1 MGIMVV
7 EGHHDTASRDVESAL
22 TDLTSLLASH
32 QPQGRIKS
40 YMLSP
45 ANRHT
50 ETGQDVENT
59 SP

>member
-45 ANRHT
+45 ANHHT